1 MKKKHFALLLLLP
14 FLTLNKI
21 TLAYD
26 ASATKASSTTQKTT
40 ISPKMAAFNHCNQ
53 YIKRLYQN
61 EFTFEFPERPK
72 GVYQKKS
79 NFIINA
85 SAKVISGPDDF
96 KNKGY
101 ICRIRYLFKNNY
113 KRVENINSWSIIG
126 ISGLEDKLIDLEE

>member
-40 ISPKMAAFNHCNQ
+40 ISPKMAAFNHCNH
-53 YIKRLYQN
+53 YIKKLYLN
-61 EFTFEFPERPK
+61 KFTFEFPERPK

>member
-26 ASATKASSTTQKTT
+26 ASATKASSTTRKTT

>member
-72 GVYQKKS
+72 GDYQNKT

-85 SAKVISGPDDF
+85 SAKVIIGPNDF
-96 KNKGY
+96 INRGY

-113 KRVENINSWSIIG
+113 KRIDNINSWSIIG
-126 ISGLEDKLIDLEE
+126 VSGLEESFITIDD

>member
-1 MKKKHFALLLLLP
+1 MKKTYFALLLLLP

-21 TLAYD
+21 TLA
-26 ASATKASSTTQKTT
+26 AAKTSSTTQKTT

-53 YIKRLYQN
+53 YIERLYQN
-61 EFTFEFPERPK
+61 EFTFEFSERPK
-72 GVYQKKS
+72 GVYQNKRK
-79 NFIINA
+79 FVINA

-101 ICRIRYLFKNNY
+101 ICRIRYLFKNDY

-126 ISGLEDKLIDLEE
+126 ISGLEDKLIELEE

>member
-1 MKKKHFALLLLLP
+1 M
-14 FLTLNKI
+14 TLNKI
-21 TLAYD
+21 TLA
-26 ASATKASSTTQKTT
+26 AAKTSSATQKTT

-53 YIKRLYQN
+53 YIEKLYLN
-61 EFTFEFPERPK
+61 EFTFEFSERPK
-72 GVYQKKS
+72 GVYQNNR
-79 NFIINA
+79 NFVINA

-126 ISGLEDKLIDLEE
+126 ISGLEDKLIELEE